1 MEAQN
6 YGRYIYTH
14 LYQSFNVEYIYVK
27 FRSTLVMCFLADKII
42 DWRGNK
48 GEELLHKYK
57 ETEIMWTRTKTREHG
72 FDETV
77 KEYKQKN
84 MESDKETNGVIC
96 ETERFGVMNSPYENR
111 IIDLISKS
119 DANIFE
125 DHGSSSTD
133 NNININVG
141 SWWFQEIMDFEE
153 FSCSLWS

>member
-1 MEAQN
+1 
-6 YGRYIYTH
+6 
-14 LYQSFNVEYIYVK
+14 
-27 FRSTLVMCFLADKII
+27 MCFLADKII

-57 ETEIMWTRTKTREHG
+57 ETEIMWTRMKTREYG

-77 KEYKQKN
+77 KEYKQRN
-84 MESDKETNGVIC
+84 MENDKETNGVIC
-96 ETERFGVMNSPYENR
+96 ETERFGVTNSPYENR
-111 IIDLISKS
+111 IIDWISKS
-119 DANIFE
+119 DANLLE
-125 DHGSSSTD
+125 DHSSSSTD